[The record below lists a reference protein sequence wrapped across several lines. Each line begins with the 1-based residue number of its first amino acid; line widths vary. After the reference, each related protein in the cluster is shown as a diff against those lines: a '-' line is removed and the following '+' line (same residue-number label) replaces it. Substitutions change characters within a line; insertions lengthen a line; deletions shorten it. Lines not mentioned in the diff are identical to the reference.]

1 MMKTRPERQIELL
14 GTDPSLLAL
23 ESRLRRGWI
32 KDEEFFRS
40 VERLYRIKVK
50 SLGLDPEGE
59 LPLFS
64 IPEDFGDPA
73 TGILV
78 GRPVHGELAMPPL
91 HLPLDDLTIS
101 HVQCSG
107 KTRVGK
113 SFQIAH
119 LASQVCR
126 QQPHR
131 GFLFYDIQGELCSI
145 LANLVHPEKLLWI
158 PVEDYWKNPLQDLH
172 EHGLDKAI
180 GFFKRALLESV
191 FIGDATVNLFEQL
204 VRHRCTAEM
213 LSALG
218 PPILEEILV
227 SARHLAGVGR
237 TFARKVVEY
246 QNSLVNI
253 LGNLSLNLGCVYN
266 QPITRGFGFRDFE
279 GRVVVIDLSA
289 LKDPIALKFF
299 ITKELLELTLY
310 AETQHAPM
318 TVVLDEMHRFAPLE
332 KRYGQYS
339 SPILIDAVKTLLKF
353 DVNFWYAE
361 QNPGMMVSPAIFAN
375 TGTHFVFRLPNVKD
389 RWPVLNAINISDREQ
404 EAAVGILER
413 QHCLVFSEWLGAA
426 VLIKTPD
433 LDIRD
438 LRGEARQTLLPKV
451 RAFQERFLAEH
462 GVRLERGR
470 SRPDSVGAAPTVQ
483 DSMKKRI
490 VEHRL
495 EAPLSGITDT
505 YAAAGVSPDKG
516 RQYVTDLVEVGWLE
530 GPENMPGPGSGPK
543 ARSCYVA
550 TERGCKALDL
560 DWPRGKLPGK
570 GSLKS
575 RLAMKMIGLH
585 FERKGAPVRYE
596 HTLTTPLANKSADV
610 AVLEPDGSVTAYEY
624 QNSNSHLVENI
635 RRNALAGFV
644 RTVVVCQNASSLARA
659 RKLIEREL
667 EPELL
672 EQVSL
677 ATLKE
682 FAG

>member
-1 MMKTRPERQIELL
+1 MKTRLERQIELVKN
-14 GTDPSLLAL
+14 DPSFAAW
-23 ESRLRRGWI
+23 ESRFRKGWAT
-32 KDEEFFRS
+32 EEQFFGV

-64 IPEDFGDPA
+64 LPEDFGDPA

-78 GRPVHGELAMPPL
+78 GRPVHGDLMMPAL
-91 HLPLDDLTIS
+91 HLPMDDLTRS

-107 KTRVGK
+107 KTREGK

-126 QQPHR
+126 LQPER
-131 GFLFYDIQGELCSI
+131 GFIFYDIQGELAGL
-145 LANLVHPEKLLWI
+145 LANLVPREKLLWI

-180 GFFKRALLESV
+180 GIFKRALLESV

-204 VRHRCTAEM
+204 VRHRCTAEA

-218 PPILEEILV
+218 PPTLEEILI

-237 TFARKVVEY
+237 TFARKVIEY

-253 LGNLSLNLGCVYN
+253 LGNLALNLGCVYN
-266 QPITRGFGFRDFE
+266 QPITRGFRFRDFE

-310 AETQHAPM
+310 AETPHAPM

-404 EAAVGILER
+404 EAAVGVLER
-413 QHCLVFSEWLGAA
+413 QHCLVFSESLGAA

-438 LRGEARQTLLPKV
+438 LREEVRQTLLPKV
-451 RAFQERFLAEH
+451 RAFHERFLTEY
-462 GVRLERGR
+462 GVKVQGGR
-470 SRPDSVGAAPTVQ
+470 SEPNQGAVAPTVQ

-495 EAPLSGITDT
+495 EAPLAGITDT
-505 YAAAGVSPDKG
+505 YAAVGVSPDKG
-516 RQYVTDLVEVGWLE
+516 RQYVKELVEVGWLE

-543 ARSCYVA
+543 ARNCYVA
-550 TERGCKALDL
+550 TERGCKALGL
-560 DWPRGKLPGK
+560 DWSKARLPGK

-596 HTLTTPLANKSADV
+596 HTLTTPLASKAADV

-635 RRNALAGFV
+635 RRNALAGFG
-644 RTVVVCQNASSLARA
+644 RTVVVCQNAASLARA
-659 RKLIEREL
+659 SKLIEREL

-672 EQVSL
+672 EQVRL